1 MDGIILISK
10 IEYFMLRQAN
20 EKLNRLE
27 RGGVKNWE
35 FYGES
40 LNPDGD
46 NFDDE
51 VNKNSFEST
60 KLYRYYVF
68 QKL

>member
-1 MDGIILISK
+1 MEVNMDGIILISK

-51 VNKNSFEST
+51 VIKI
-60 KLYRYYVF
+60 
-68 QKL
+68 QKEIEQWRQ